1 MLPNDLTAKTLT
13 LKPGPRRSAVY
24 FSGGSLRHL
33 RLGYLLQRQFPDLL
47 LGWFV
52 VKPPRRS
59 RREMLSL
66 LQQKALGD
74 VPPSRVWATVR
85 KMGFAASFRRLRNAM
100 ASRLIQFEYPA
111 TEKSMFASEVA
122 RLSEKAQLH
131 PQYIENTRGPELV
144 EWLDQHEPYLL
155 LTFGGPLIGTRLLKR
170 VRGYAIN
177 QHAGFSPELKGSH
190 TTEMA
195 LYHRRIDLVGSTVHL
210 MDGFADSGDILR
222 RSTATVHDGDN
233 AAEAF
238 LSVTAL
244 GNQLMLDVVSDLL
257 DGDSLR
263 VYPQPAGQ
271 GATVLNANLNYYRRR
286 DIRKNAAAVIA
297 EELREIRDF

>member
-1 MLPNDLTAKTLT
+1 M
-13 LKPGPRRSAVY
+13 KPGPRRSAVY

-33 RLGYLLQRQFPDLL
+33 RLGYLLQEQFPDLL
-47 LGWFV
+47 KGWFV

-85 KMGFAASFRRLRNAM
+85 KMGLGASFRRLRNAL
-100 ASRLIQFEYPA
+100 ASRLVRFEYPA
-111 TEKSMFASEVA
+111 TEQAMFGSEVA
-122 RLSEKAQLH
+122 ALKAKAQVH
-131 PQYIENTRGPELV
+131 PQFIANTRDQALV
-144 EWLDQHEPYLL
+144 EWLDRQSPYLL

-177 QHAGFSPELKGSH
+177 QHAGFSPQLKGSH

-195 LYHRRIDLVGSTVHL
+195 LYHRRLDLVGSTVHL

-222 RSTATVHDGDN
+222 RSTATIHDGDS

-257 DGDSLR
+257 DGKELR

-271 GATVLNANLNYYRRR
+271 GATILNANLNYYRRR
-286 DIRKNAAAVIA
+286 DVRKHAAAVIS
-297 EELREIRDF
+297 EELRETRDF